1 MTKKIIVSLLL
12 SLVVCFSLAAI
23 PVMAA
28 SGGHVD
34 SAEYNEQRGV
44 VNFTVSGLEP
54 DTLYNI
60 SVRPL
65 IAGKTGKDAVD
76 TPIAFWTMKSDE
88 NGEIESTG
96 VQVIDGSLTGDVAG
110 NTSGYAVALYSFPKG
125 EYIHHLAF
133 EVETSEDTVKKPV
146 ISPAKKTVTSTAAIE
161 VTITCGTEGA
171 TIYYT
176 TDGTDPTADSEEY
189 NAPFSVT
196 PTAAGVTVK
205 AFAVK
210 DGMNDSDI
218 AAVTYTYSTGG
229 GGGGGGGGSTAT
241 VTKTGTTN
249 GSYTLSSTTATAGD
263 TVKITPKANS
273 GYEVDTVTATDKN
286 GNAIAVTK
294 NADGTYSFTM
304 PAADLLPVKTAV
316 TFKQSEGSTPTPP
329 PSKTGF
335 VDVDDSAYYAD
346 AVAWAIAHDPV
357 ITNGTD
363 STHFSPDASC
373 TRAQMV
379 TFLWR
384 AAGQPAPAAEAPFT
398 DVAADA
404 YYAQAVAWAYASGIT
419 KGTSETEFSPDATV
433 TRAQVVTLLYRYEQA
448 SATGGANQFTDVAEG
463 AYYYDAVLWA
473 NANNIT
479 NGTSAT
485 TFSPDSDC
493 TRAQIVTFLYRAMA

>member
-1 MTKKIIVSLLL
+1 MMKSKLTVLLLVLALCLSLAPAAFAEADEGEKALTLTYELEADTMTVEGSDLEDGTYTASVIYKPADGNWDNMRLVSVKVEDGELDQTFDVNKNLIPDKTTTVRLVVPALNVYGEWPEESAPDISITPATASVTIGSTKKLTATVTFPEGYAYEEYDIVWES
-12 SLVVCFSLAAI
+12 SDDNIA
-23 PVMAA
+23 
-28 SGGHVD
+28 
-34 SAEYNEQRGV
+34 
-44 VNFTVSGLEP
+44 TV
-54 DTLYNI
+54 
-60 SVRPL
+60 
-65 IAGKTGKDAVD
+65 KTGEYGAATV
-76 TPIAFWTMKSDE
+76 
-88 NGEIESTG
+88 TG
-96 VQVIDGSLTGDVAG
+96 VARGTADITATLSIDGEET
-110 NTSGYAVALYSFPKG
+110 
-125 EYIHHLAF
+125 EYTA
-133 EVETSEDTVKKPV
+133 
-146 ISPAKKTVTSTAAIE
+146 TAAIT
-161 VTITCGTEGA
+161 VTA
-171 TIYYT
+171 
-176 TDGTDPTADSEEY
+176 S
-189 NAPFSVT
+189 S
-196 PTAAGVTVK
+196 
-205 AFAVK
+205 
-210 DGMNDSDI
+210 
-218 AAVTYTYSTGG
+218 
-229 GGGGGGGGSTAT
+229 GGGGGGSTAT

-249 GSYTLSSTTATAGD
+249 GSYTLSSTTAATGD

-448 SATGGANQFTDVAEG
+448 SATGGANPFTDVAEG

-493 TRAQIVTFLYRAMA
+493 TRAQIVTFLYRDMVK